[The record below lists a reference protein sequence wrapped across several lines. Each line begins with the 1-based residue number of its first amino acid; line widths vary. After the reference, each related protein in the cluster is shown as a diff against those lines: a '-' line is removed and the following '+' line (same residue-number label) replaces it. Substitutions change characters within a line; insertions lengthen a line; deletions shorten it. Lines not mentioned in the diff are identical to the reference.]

1 MSFVQRKINLTFK
14 LGRDTNGVQYT
25 FTEGDYDQVTVTG
38 LRIQATIAN
47 AGAPSMGE
55 ASVIVHGLTPSLM
68 NQLSTVSR
76 LNGGQVT
83 TRFYQMVIEAGD
95 NAAGMS
101 TIFQG
106 QVSLATVDMSGAP
119 DSSLHIAAHAGLF
132 EAVKTAAP
140 LSFPGSADVAT
151 IMQNLA
157 VQNGYTFEN
166 SGVTAKL
173 ATPYFH
179 GSPKQQMEACAN
191 AANIN
196 WTLDNGI
203 LAIWPKGGSRGGAT
217 PPISPATGMIGYPSN
232 AGLGGSI
239 AVKTLFNPQLRIGG
253 SCQVQSSLPFAN
265 GTFVMFGIAH
275 DLESETPNGQWET
288 SFTGSPFNA
297 QQ

>member
-14 LGRDTNGVQYT
+14 LGRDTGGVQYA

-68 NQLSTVSR
+68 NQLSSLSR
-76 LNGGQVT
+76 LDNGQVAI
-83 TRFYQMVIEAGD
+83 RFNQIIIEAGD
-95 NAAGMS
+95 DVAGMS
-101 TIFQG
+101 VIFQG
-106 QVSLATVDMSGAP
+106 QISLSQIDMSGAP
-119 DSSLHIAAHAGLF
+119 DSSLHITAHAGLF
-132 EAVKTAAP
+132 EAVKPTAP

-157 VQNGYTFEN
+157 VQNGYAFEN
-166 SGVTAKL
+166 GGVTAKL

-179 GSPKQQMEACAN
+179 GSPRQQMEACAN

-196 WTLDNGI
+196 WTLDNGV
-203 LAIWPKGGSRGGAT
+203 LAIWPKGGSRSGPIALISAT
-217 PPISPATGMIGYPSN
+217 TGMISYPTN
-232 AGLGGSI
+232 YDVGI
-239 AVKTLFNPQLRIGG
+239 AVKTLFNPQLKIGAT
-253 SCQVQSSLPFAN
+253 CEVQSSLPFAN
-265 GTFVMFGIAH
+265 GKFVMFGVAH

-288 SFTGSPFNA
+288 SFSGSPFNV
-297 QQ
+297 

>member
-1 MSFVQRKINLTFK
+1 MSFVKRTINLTFR
-14 LGRDTNGVQYT
+14 LGRDTNGVQYN
-25 FTEGDYDQVTVTG
+25 FTEGNFDQVSVTG
-38 LRIQATIAN
+38 LRIQATIAS

-68 NQLSTVSR
+68 NQLSSVSR

-83 TRFYQMVIEAGD
+83 TRFYQMIIEAGD
-95 NAAGMS
+95 AIAGMS

-119 DSSLHIAAHAGLF
+119 DSTLHITAHAGLF
-132 EAVKTAAP
+132 EAVKTTAA
-140 LSFPGSADVAT
+140 LSFPGVADVAN

-157 VQNGYTFEN
+157 VQNNYSFEN
-166 SGVTAKL
+166 NGVTAKL
-173 ATPYFH
+173 STPYFH

-196 WTLDNGI
+196 WTLDNGTC
-203 LAIWPKGGSRGGAT
+203 AIWPKGGRRGGSI
-217 PPISPATGMIGYPSN
+217 PLISPGTGMIGYPSN

-253 SCQVQSSLPFAN
+253 NCQVQSSLPFAN

-275 DLESETPNGQWET
+275 DLESETPNGLWET
-288 SFTGSPFNA
+288 SFSGSPFNA